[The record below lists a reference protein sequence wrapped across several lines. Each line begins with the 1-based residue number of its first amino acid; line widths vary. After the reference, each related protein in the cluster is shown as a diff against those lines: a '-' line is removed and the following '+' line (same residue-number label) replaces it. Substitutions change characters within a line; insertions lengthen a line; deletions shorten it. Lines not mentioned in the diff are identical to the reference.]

1 MAEGA
6 FPACSVGDILVAL
19 SLSGARVP
27 MHSVAPGTLG
37 RPRRRP
43 RTGRERVVYDAL
55 SYDPSSLDQLALLTG
70 LDFSALCGTLEG
82 LARAGLV
89 KDSGGWWERA

>member
-6 FPACSVGDILVAL
+6 FAACSVGDILVAL
-19 SLSGARVP
+19 SLGGAVVP
-27 MHSVAPGTLG
+27 MDTVAPGTKR

-43 RTGRERVVYDAL
+43 RAGRERMVYDAL

-82 LARAGLV
+82 LAQAGLA
-89 KDSGGWWERA
+89 KDTGGWWERA